1 MSTSEKTIQT
11 GYDYA
16 KELYAAYGVDI
27 DRAMEKAAQL
37 PVSMHC
43 WQADDVVGCEGAG
56 AGATDGIATTGNYP
70 GRARN
75 ADEIRRDADLA
86 MSMIPARR
94 SSTCTPAT
102 PS

>member
-43 WQADDVVGCEGAG
+43 WQADDVVGCEGDG
-56 AGATDGIATTGNYP
+56 AGGNDETAATRTLP
-70 GRARN
+70 C
-75 ADEIRRDADLA
+75 
-86 MSMIPARR
+86 P
-94 SSTCTPAT
+94 
-102 PS
+102 

>member
-43 WQADDVVGCEGAG
+43 WQADDVVGC
-56 AGATDGIATTGNYP
+56 
-70 GRARN
+70 
-75 ADEIRRDADLA
+75 
-86 MSMIPARR
+86 
-94 SSTCTPAT
+94 
-102 PS
+102 